1 MGGDVMADPRS
12 IGHGW
17 NLEHGGCRVVWFSPT
32 YSRELYDQRNARLVR
47 RGQTDPVRVYRILC
61 NNTIDD
67 AVVETLR
74 NRGEDQ
80 QALLAALR
88 NLQLMRK

>member
-1 MGGDVMADPRS
+1 
-12 IGHGW
+12 
-17 NLEHGGCRVVWFSPT
+17 
-32 YSRELYDQRNARLVR
+32 
-47 RGQTDPVRVYRILC
+47 
-61 NNTIDD
+61 
-67 AVVETLR
+67 VVETLR

>member
-1 MGGDVMADPRS
+1 M
-12 IGHGW
+12 
-17 NLEHGGCRVVWFSPT
+17 CWFSPT
-32 YSRELYDQRNARLVR
+32 YSRELYDQTNARLFR
-47 RGQTDPVRVYRILC
+47 RGQVDPVQVYRLLC
-61 NNTIDD
+61 NNSIDD

>member
-1 MGGDVMADPRS
+1 M
-12 IGHGW
+12 
-17 NLEHGGCRVVWFSPT
+17 CWFSPT
-32 YSRELYDQRNARLVR
+32 YSRELYDQMNARLFR
-47 RGQTDPVRVYRILC
+47 RGQTDPVQVYRLLC
-61 NNTIDD
+61 NNSIDD